1 MREMDSNAAK
11 FNSDVLS
18 YLLYPETYIMEK
30 PSILFL

>member
-18 YLLYPETYIMEK
+18 YLLYPKKYIMDK
-30 PSILFL
+30 PGILFL